1 MLTHS
6 GKIYFMPDQ
15 STQLSAISLKV
26 DGLQSLVRQIGKELK
41 EIRHDIEGIRQS
53 ILTQIASNDAVRE
66 QLRLLTEA
74 LQQEPEEGENLGK
87 LLRDLLAETKALR
100 ADLRLQP
107 ELISQEVVLRLG
119 GHYDIPPEKC

>member
-1 MLTHS
+1 
-6 GKIYFMPDQ
+6 MPDQ

-26 DGLQSLVRQIGKELK
+26 DGVQNLLRQIGKELQQTRH
-41 EIRHDIEGIRQS
+41 EMESIRLS
-53 ILTQIASNDAVRE
+53 ILTQIASNEAVRE

-74 LQQEPEEGENLGK
+74 LQQEPEEGENLGQI
-87 LLRDLLAETKALR
+87 LRDLLAETKALR
-100 ADLRLQP
+100 ADLRLLP